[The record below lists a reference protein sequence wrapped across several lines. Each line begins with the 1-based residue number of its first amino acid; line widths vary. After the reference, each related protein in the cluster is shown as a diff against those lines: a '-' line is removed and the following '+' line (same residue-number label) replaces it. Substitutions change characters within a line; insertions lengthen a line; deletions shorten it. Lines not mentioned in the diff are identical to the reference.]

1 MAIWEFAEGLA
12 RRGHEV
18 HVIHTGL
25 LGSQIRDLAEVDWF
39 DFGDDVQHHFSAD
52 PSDAGQ
58 WPSDFVF
65 CLFGEP
71 PPDRGLP
78 LMWVQA
84 YQGFPA
90 YVEKTIFGAP
100 FPKVC
105 TSTFLRDTAVRLGV
119 RPEQAVHVP
128 YGLNHDKYRVIT
140 PVGERPP
147 RVAMLFHE
155 APIKGAAVGI
165 AALEQ
170 VKQRLPELEVVL
182 FGVADEQPAI
192 PDWMTYRYL
201 PSQRELVDDIF
212 NGSRVFVMPSLLE
225 GFGLVATEAM
235 ACGCALVAS
244 DSGGPRL
251 RHRRRDRARL
261 RSRRSASHG
270 RSYRVGGARSPTCT
284 PDSPAVGSSSSG
296 VSTGATAPP
305 VSSRSCRPTRAT
317 PIATARP
324 NRGCP
329 GRAERAV
336 STRSATHGRQDRS
349 RVSSSS

>member
-244 DSGGPRL
+244 DSGGS
-251 RHRRRDRARL
+251 RDYAIDGETALVSDPGDARAMAAHIESVVRDPDLHARL
-261 RSRRSASHG
+261 ACRGVEFVRRFDWGDSAARLEQVLQAYASDPDRYRQAESRLSW
-270 RSYRVGGARSPTCT
+270 
-284 PDSPAVGSSSSG
+284 
-296 VSTGATAPP
+296 
-305 VSSRSCRPTRAT
+305 
-317 PIATARP
+317 
-324 NRGCP
+324 P
-329 GRAERAV
+329 G
-336 STRSATHGRQDRS
+336 
-349 RVSSSS
+349 